1 MKVGEIR
8 QLKNDELHAE
18 LDRLRRHLFD
28 LRSQAVTEKL
38 EDPAQL
44 TKTKKDIARIF
55 TVLGE
60 RAQTGDE
67 AAGQYHREAIATHR
81 RG

>member
-1 MKVGEIR
+1 MKIGEIR
-8 QLKNDELHAE
+8 ELKSDELHSE

-55 TVLGE
+55 TVLEE
-60 RAQTGDE
+60 RARMGDE
-67 AAGQYHREAIATHR
+67 VAGQYHYEAIATHR